1 MLKSLGLWKTTAA
14 VPAVKLADGEYTIE
28 NGQLKPVNPAKESD
42 SSGTSTRKASDL
54 QRLVEES
61 EETAEE
67 VEVPRSPSVDGE
79 RKQSNASD
87 ISNIVSV
94 TEIHPLNQP
103 LQSVRLS

>member
-28 NGQLKPVNPAKESD
+28 NGQLKPVNASTPES
-42 SSGTSTRKASDL
+42 SATTTRKGSDL

-61 EETAEE
+61 EETADE
-67 VEVPRSPSVDGE
+67 VDVPTSDEKQPSVDGE
-79 RKQSNASD
+79 RKESNASV
-87 ISNIVSV
+87 VSV
-94 TEIHPLNQP
+94 TEIHPLSQP